1 MMRILPR
8 MILATAALGCF
19 VLLPEAAMAQQERSY
34 DYWQHQRE
42 MIKRGQQAV
51 FMCNGLF
58 TSKRTIEQ
66 VYERELA
73 FFLTP
78 SARRRVATIMLPGK
92 SRALR

>member
-1 MMRILPR
+1 MMRILPS
-8 MILATAALGCF
+8 MILATAALGSF

-73 FFLTP
+73 FFLTQ
-78 SARRRVATIMLPGK
+78 SAHQRAAITMLPGT

>member
-19 VLLPEAAMAQQERSY
+19 VLLPEAAVAQQERNY
-34 DYWQHQRE
+34 DYWQYRE

-66 VYERELA
+66 VYEREPV
-73 FFLTP
+73 FFLTR
-78 SARRRVATIMLPGK
+78 SARRRVATIMLRGK

>member
-19 VLLPEAAMAQQERSY
+19 VLLSESAMAQQERSY

-58 TSKRTIEQ
+58 TSKRTIKQ

-73 FFLTP
+73 FFPDPIGTP
-78 SARRRVATIMLPGK
+78 EGGDYHVAWEEQG
-92 SRALR
+92 R